1 MSLLAAEHVKVVL
14 TGEGS
19 DETLAGY
26 NRYRVTV
33 ANARLARSYQHV
45 PSPVR
50 SAIRVGIASLPAAGG
65 VARRL
70 RRSFL
75 ALAPDM
81 ESLYF
86 DNFAVFGRAAQEQLF
101 ADRVRGELTG
111 IDPYSSLRRAYDAW
125 PQAPMLERLLYADIK
140 TYLQELLMKQDQMSM
155 AASIES
161 RVPFLDHPLV
171 EFAMGLPT
179 HLKLARFRTKVVLRE
194 VMRHRLPPAILQR
207 RKMGFPVPLSG
218 WLRGR
223 YTGLLGEFVLGPRVT
238 ARGLFA
244 ENTLQ
249 RLVSQH
255 RAAGADHSMRLWML
269 INIEIWQRLFI
280 DGEAV
285 EDVETSVRT
294 AAA

>member
-1 MSLLAAEHVKVVL
+1 
-14 TGEGS
+14 
-19 DETLAGY
+19 
-26 NRYRVTV
+26 
-33 ANARLARSYQHV
+33 
-45 PSPVR
+45 
-50 SAIRVGIASLPAAGG
+50 
-65 VARRL
+65 
-70 RRSFL
+70 
-75 ALAPDM
+75 
-81 ESLYF
+81 
-86 DNFAVFGRAAQEQLF
+86 
-101 ADRVRGELTG
+101 
-111 IDPYSSLRRAYDAW
+111 
-125 PQAPMLERLLYADIK
+125 
-140 TYLQELLMKQDQMSM
+140 
-155 AASIES
+155 
-161 RVPFLDHPLV
+161 
-171 EFAMGLPT
+171 
-179 HLKLARFRTKVVLRE
+179 
-194 VMRHRLPPAILQR
+194 
-207 RKMGFPVPLSG
+207 MGFPVPLSG